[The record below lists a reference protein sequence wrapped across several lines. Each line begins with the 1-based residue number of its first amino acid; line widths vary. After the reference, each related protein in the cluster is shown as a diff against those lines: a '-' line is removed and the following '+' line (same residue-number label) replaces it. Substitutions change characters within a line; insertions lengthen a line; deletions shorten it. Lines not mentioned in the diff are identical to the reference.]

1 MRGDGG
7 VYRPKDRPTWYCWS
21 PAKPKRA
28 VRGPFKTK
36 AEARKA
42 WKALRKEI
50 AAGSYRPDQERLTVG
65 ELLDAYKADF
75 LLRGKK
81 SVVSFEAHAKAV
93 REALGHVKAVD
104 LDADTI
110 NRVRQEWLEKGTP
123 NKKGK
128 LKKKAPATTDR
139 YLETLRAA
147 YRLAV
152 RDKKIALD
160 RVPYI
165 GLMHP
170 DNRRTGFVDEAV
182 FWKLYKALSP
192 ASVRADVALFA
203 YRSGWRRGEVEGLT
217 WEQVDLSARECRLW
231 DSKNGRG
238 RVLPL
243 EGELW
248 DVVQRR
254 QAARRYETKDGP
266 AISFYVFHED
276 GAPLGD
282 WRKTWATACKAA
294 GVPGLLFHDF
304 RRSAVRNLTRAG
316 VPSVV
321 AMQITGHRTRS
332 VFDRYDITTTDE
344 TREAIRATVK
354 FLKGKDSGSATEQL
368 RSE

>member
-1 MRGDGG
+1 M
-7 VYRPKDRPTWYCWS
+7 
-21 PAKPKRA
+21 
-28 VRGPFKTK
+28 
-36 AEARKA
+36 
-42 WKALRKEI
+42 
-50 AAGSYRPDQERLTVG
+50 
-65 ELLDAYKADF
+65 
-75 LLRGKK
+75 
-81 SVVSFEAHAKAV
+81 VSFEAHAKAV
-93 REALGHVKAVD
+93 RDALGHIKAVD
-104 LDADTI
+104 VDADML

-123 NKKGK
+123 NKRGK
-128 LKKKAPATTDR
+128 LRKKAPATTDR
-139 YLETLRAA
+139 FLETLRAA

-152 RDKKIALD
+152 KQKRIASD
-160 RVPYI
+160 TVPFI

-182 FWKLYKALSP
+182 FWKLYEALSP

-217 WEQVDLSARECRLW
+217 WERVDLSERECRLW

-248 DVVQRR
+248 DVIQRR
-254 QAARRYETKDGP
+254 QAARRYETAAVP
-266 AISFYVFHED
+266 ALSLHVFHED

-282 WRKTWATACKAA
+282 WRKSWATACKAA
-294 GVPGLLFHDF
+294 GAPGLLFHDF

-321 AMQITGHRTRS
+321 AMQVTGHRTRA

-344 TREAIRATVK
+344 TREAIRATVR
-354 FLKGKDSGSATEQL
+354 FLKGKDAESATEQL